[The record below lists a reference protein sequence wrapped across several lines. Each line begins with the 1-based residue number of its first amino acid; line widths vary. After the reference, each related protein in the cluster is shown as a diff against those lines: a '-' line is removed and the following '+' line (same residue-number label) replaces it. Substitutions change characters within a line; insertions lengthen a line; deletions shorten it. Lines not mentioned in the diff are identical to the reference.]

1 MDFSFYL
8 IHRHS
13 FLMLCCIIKVE
24 ISKLKFS
31 RFPLCL
37 LMEGENR
44 RSWGV
49 IRMKG
54 EFTSEKVL
62 LRLLHTKVGRK
73 NHVKMSSPRAFSR
86 LQEVQD

>member
-1 MDFSFYL
+1 MDFRFYF
-8 IHRHS
+8 IRRHTFS
-13 FLMLCCIIKVE
+13 MLCCIKKVE
-24 ISKLKFS
+24 IRKLKFS

-44 RSWGV
+44 RSWEV

-54 EFTSEKVL
+54 EVTSEKVL

-86 LQEVQD
+86 L